1 MYDQFRLDGR
11 LYRTSDFSNQ
21 GLSNIALIAF
31 TDMEIKLLINSMA
44 VASRSR
50 SHYIT
55 KIKDEIVSRKL
66 GIDLSS
72 LIE

>member
-50 SHYIT
+50 SHYIK
-55 KIKDEIVSRKL
+55 KIKDEIISRKL
-66 GIDLSS
+66 GINLGS

>member
-11 LYRTSDFSNQ
+11 LYRTSDFSSQ

-31 TDMEIKLLINSMA
+31 TDVEIKLLINSMA

-50 SHYIT
+50 SHYII

-66 GIDLSS
+66 GINLSS

>member
-1 MYDQFRLDGR
+1 MHDQFRLDGR
-11 LYRTSDFSNQ
+11 LYRTSDFSNE
-21 GLSNIALIAF
+21 GLSNIALISF

-50 SHYIT
+50 SHYVT
-55 KIKDEIVSRKL
+55 RIKDEIVSHKL
-66 GIDLSS
+66 GVNLSS